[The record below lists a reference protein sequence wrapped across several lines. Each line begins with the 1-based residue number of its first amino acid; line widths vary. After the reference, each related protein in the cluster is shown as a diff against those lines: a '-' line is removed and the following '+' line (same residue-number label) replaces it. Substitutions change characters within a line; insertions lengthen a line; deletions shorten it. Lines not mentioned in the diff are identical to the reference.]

1 MPMSGTEER
10 IQSALEALMQDET
23 GVDRTIADLTRY
35 VFGDDLSDDSVDN
48 LVASIT
54 VLAEVHIR
62 TSGAHAANFLV
73 FLAGAQLGKQ
83 LGIGEG
89 AKLPSLWVPNA

>member
-1 MPMSGTEER
+1 MALSPTEER
-10 IQSALEALMQDET
+10 IQSALGALMQDET
-23 GVDRTIADLTRY
+23 GAERTLAELTRH
-35 VFGDDLSDDSVDN
+35 VFGDDLSDESIDN

-54 VLAEVHIR
+54 VLAEVHIGGV
-62 TSGAHAANFLV
+62 GAHAANFLV